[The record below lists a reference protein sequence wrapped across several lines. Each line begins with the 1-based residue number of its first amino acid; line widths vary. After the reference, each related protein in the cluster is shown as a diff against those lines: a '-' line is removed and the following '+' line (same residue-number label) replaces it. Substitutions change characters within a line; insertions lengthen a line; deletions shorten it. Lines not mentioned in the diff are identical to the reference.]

1 MIMTCVAHAM
11 MVLISTGFG
20 NKKYS
25 LAEKIDAL
33 P

>member
-1 MIMTCVAHAM
+1 MIMTCAACAV
-11 MVLISTGFG
+11 MVLISIGFG

-33 P
+33 L